1 MKLDR
6 SIQPEI
12 KSVIDLDY
20 IKPELKFGKN
30 GNRYYVFSGGQA
42 ETVRIE
48 AVLNGI
54 AYPEHNL
61 AVNYAM
67 DLLTRGTKSKSAFE
81 INQLLDLYGAFLSTE
96 TVKDRSSI
104 VLFTLKKY
112 LNDALPLM
120 CEILSEASY
129 PESEVHLLKKSEV
142 NQFKINSRKTSFV
155 AERNFMRLL
164 YGTSHP
170 YGKFSELEDHENISR
185 DSILDAYKNR
195 IMAGGAL
202 FMISGNISESEFEAI
217 DNVLS
222 KLNISDLKGSDV
234 AWYQAPEIS
243 RNEDFKEV
251 EDAIQTSLRV
261 GRVLPISGA
270 ENMAVASV
278 ANVLFGGYFGSR
290 LMSNLREK
298 NGFTYG
304 VGSGFITMKHTHLW
318 TIRTEVGKEV
328 AKNALAEIYKELEI
342 LQNNIPSDEELLRVK
357 RYLSGNLVGKFE
369 NIHSLPVHFR
379 NIILRNEPFDF
390 YKTMAREINKVRP
403 EQISKFALDN
413 WKKEHLSELSAGAK

>member
-1 MKLDR
+1 MNLDR

-20 IKPELKFGKN
+20 IQPELKYGKN
-30 GNRYYVFSGGQA
+30 GNRYYVFSGGNA

-48 AVLNGI
+48 AILNGL

-61 AVNYAM
+61 AVDYAM
-67 DLLTRGTKSKSAFE
+67 ELLTRGTKSKSAFE

-112 LNDALPLM
+112 LNNALPLM
-120 CEILSEASY
+120 YEILSEASF
-129 PESEVHLLKKSEV
+129 PESEVHLLKKSET
-142 NQFKINSRKTSFV
+142 NQFKINSRKTSFI
-155 AERNFMRLL
+155 AERNYLRLI

-170 YGKFSELEDHENISR
+170 YGKFSELEDHENITHNA
-185 DSILDAYKNR
+185 IIDAYKNR
-195 IMAGGAL
+195 LLAGGAL
-202 FMISGNISESEFEAI
+202 FMISGNISDSEFEAI
-217 DNVLS
+217 DNELS
-222 KLNISDLKGSDV
+222 KLNLPDLKGADKS
-234 AWYQAPEIS
+234 WYTAPEEG
-243 RNEDFKEV
+243 RKVDFKEV
-251 EDAIQTSLRV
+251 EDSVQTSLRV

-304 VGSGFITMKHTHLW
+304 VGSGFVTMTHTHVW

-328 AKNALAEIYKELEI
+328 AQNALEEIYKEIDI
-342 LQNNIPSDEELLRVK
+342 LQNNIPSEEELLRVK

-369 NIHSLPVHFR
+369 NIHSLPVHLR
-379 NIILRNEPFDF
+379 NIILRNESFDF
-390 YKTMAREINKVRP
+390 YKTMALEINKVSA
-403 EQISKFALDN
+403 EQISKFALEN
-413 WKKEHLSELSAGAK
+413 WKKEQLSELSAGAK